1 MAAVAPIL
9 RRTLFAGELMHIG
22 HVSARPASPAEQPLE
37 SQPCNVLVLPLA
49 GVFAK
54 HEGPRRRFIATANH
68 AVLIA
73 ADHRYRVSFP
83 GAIGDR
89 CLTLRLSGAA
99 LARVL
104 PEAAVRDGF
113 DPAAFATHALLPPR
127 AMLARSLL
135 WRCLTR
141 GEADPL
147 CIEELAVTALAAAL
161 DAARLGSTPRSAATS
176 AWRNET
182 RTVVRQI
189 ERVKEAISVAPAHRW
204 TLAALAELAGMTPFH
219 LAHVFRREVA
229 ESVYRYVLRARLAR
243 ALEAVLDGDGGLT
256 QIALDA
262 GFTSHSHFTARFRAL
277 FGVTPRELRRVAC
290 RSSLPALRK
299 IVTARPIAPS

>member
-1 MAAVAPIL
+1 MAVAAPIV
-9 RRTLFAGELMHIG
+9 RRTLFAGELMHIC
-22 HVSARPASPAEQPLE
+22 HVSARPASPAEQSLE

-73 ADHRYRVSFP
+73 ADQPYRVSFP

-89 CLTLRLSGAA
+89 CLSLRLSGAA

-113 DPAAFATHALLPPR
+113 DLAAFATHALLPPR

-135 WRCLTR
+135 WHCLAR

-147 CIEELAVTALAAAL
+147 YIEELGVTALAAAL
-161 DAARLGSTPRSAATS
+161 EAARLGSTPRRDVSCV
-176 AWRNET
+176 WRNET
-182 RTVVRQI
+182 QNERQI
-189 ERVKEAISVAPAHRW
+189 ERVKEAISVVPEHKW

-243 ALEAVLDGDGGLT
+243 ALEAVLGGDGGLT
-256 QIALDA
+256 EIALDA

-277 FGVTPRELRRVAC
+277 FGVTPHELRRVA
-290 RSSLPALRK
+290 RRTSLAALRK
-299 IVTARPIAPS
+299 IVTARSVAPS

>member
-1 MAAVAPIL
+1 MAVAAPIV

-22 HVSARPASPAEQPLE
+22 HVSARPASSSEHPLE

-73 ADHRYRVSFP
+73 ADQPYRVSFP

-104 PEAAVRDGF
+104 PEAAARDGF
-113 DPAAFATHALLPPR
+113 DLAVFATHALLPPR

-135 WRCLTR
+135 WHCLAR

-147 CIEELAVTALAAAL
+147 EIEELAVTALAAAL
-161 DAARLGSTPRSAATS
+161 DAARLGSTPHGDMSCAR
-176 AWRNET
+176 RNEGQT
-182 RTVVRQI
+182 ERQI
-189 ERVKEAISVAPAHRW
+189 ERVKEAIAVAPEYRW
-204 TLAALAELAGMTPFH
+204 TLAALAELAGLTPFH

-243 ALEAVLDGDGGLT
+243 ALEAVLGGDGGLT
-256 QIALDA
+256 RIAFDT
-262 GFTSHSHFTARFRAL
+262 GFSSHSHFTARFRAL
-277 FGVTPRELRRVAC
+277 FGVTPQELRRVA
-290 RSSLPALRK
+290 RRASLPALRK
-299 IVTARPIAPS
+299 IVTARSVAAS